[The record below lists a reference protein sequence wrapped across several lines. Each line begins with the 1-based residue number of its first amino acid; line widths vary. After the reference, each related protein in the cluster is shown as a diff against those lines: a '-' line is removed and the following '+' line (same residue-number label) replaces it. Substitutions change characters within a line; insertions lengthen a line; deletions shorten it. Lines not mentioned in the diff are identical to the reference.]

1 MNKTPCKFLEDFSGN
16 KSSKRL
22 AGAFCLLTGSL
33 MKFILFLY
41 GLRHVTATPFD
52 RLDSSS
58 DSLIY
63 VGAALIGSGLLEL
76 LRQGKK

>member
-1 MNKTPCKFLEDFSGN
+1 MACKFLEDFNGN

-22 AGAFCLLTGSL
+22 AGAFCLVIGSL

-76 LRQGKK
+76 LRQGNK

>member
-1 MNKTPCKFLEDFSGN
+1 MSCKFLEDFNGN

-22 AGAFCLLTGSL
+22 AGIFCLLVGSL

-41 GLRHVTATPFD
+41 GLRHVTAISFD
-52 RLDSSS
+52 QLDGSA
-58 DSLIY
+58 DNLIY

-76 LRQGKK
+76 LKQRGGK